1 MFYSALAYKSHQ
13 YSGALAIKPEVSY
26 IMYGTSSHKQA
37 GKIITFEK
45 FEEINLV
52 ENESNGAEEESI

>member
-52 ENESNGAEEESI
+52 EN